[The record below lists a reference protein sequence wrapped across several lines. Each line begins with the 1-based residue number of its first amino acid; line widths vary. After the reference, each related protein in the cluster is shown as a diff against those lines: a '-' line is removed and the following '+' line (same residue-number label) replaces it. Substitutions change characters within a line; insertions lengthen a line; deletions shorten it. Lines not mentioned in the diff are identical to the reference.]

1 MDDHALVSVS
11 PRHSVWLAKEYQHL
25 LEQPPRHDFVVRTL
39 AKRQAGSLMLMTGE
53 LVIAS
58 RETREQHPL
67 ANIYPLHFRKTYF
80 PGRLHGDPKQEFDS
94 HTRASELIGIPPPVG
109 YGPRTFRSCLIPGT
123 PYNRL
128 SPFGADPE
136 ESNID
141 AARKLSLA
149 AAAGLWRMVE
159 EAFQHLTRLHE
170 GDLTHGDA
178 ELHNFIVSPSPLELV
193 TIDFEAAASRAELG
207 DSAFRERCRLDYLP
221 VLRECAFLQ
230 CALGRQP
237 GPLAELCA
245 ERMHELFKAPD
256 VFRRAIAGEAHLA

>member
-1 MDDHALVSVS
+1 MDDHALISVS

-25 LEQPPRHDFVVRTL
+25 LETPPRHDFVVRTL
-39 AKRQAGSLMLMTGE
+39 AKRQAGSLMLMSGE
-53 LVIAS
+53 LVIGSA
-58 RETREQHPL
+58 ETREQHPL
-67 ANIYPLHFRKTYF
+67 AKIYPLHFRKTYF

-141 AARKLSLA
+141 AARKLALPT
-149 AAAGLWRMVE
+149 AAGLWRMME

-193 TIDFEAAASRAELG
+193 TIDFEAAAGRAELG
-207 DSAFRERCRLDYLP
+207 EAAFRERCDQDFLP
-221 VLRECAFLQ
+221 LLREGVFLQ
-230 CALGRQP
+230 CALGRQR
-237 GPLAELCA
+237 GPLSELCWQ
-245 ERMHELFKAPD
+245 RMDELFKSPD
-256 VFRRAIAGEAHLA
+256 SFRRAIAGEAHLA

>member
-1 MDDHALVSVS
+1 MDDHALVIVS
-11 PRHSVWLAKEYQHL
+11 PRHAVWLAKEYLQL
-25 LEQPPRHDFVVRTL
+25 LEKPPRHDFVVRTL
-39 AKRQAGSLMLMTGE
+39 AKRQAGSLMLMSGE

-58 RETREQHPL
+58 GETREQHPL
-67 ANIYPLHFRKTYF
+67 AKTYPLHFRKTYF

-94 HTRASELIGIPPPVG
+94 HMRASELIGIPPPVG

-136 ESNID
+136 ESNVD
-141 AARKLSLA
+141 AARKLTLA
-149 AAAGLWRMVE
+149 AAAGLWRMME
-159 EAFQHLTRLHE
+159 EAFRHLTRLHD

-193 TIDFEAAASRAELG
+193 TIDFEAAAGKAELG
-207 DSAFRERCRLDYLP
+207 EAAFRDRCHQDVVP
-221 VLRECAFLQ
+221 VLREGVFLQ

-237 GPLAELCA
+237 GALADACWQ
-245 ERMHELFKAPD
+245 RMDELFKSPD